1 MFNTILIKIYH
12 KKKNITNLYASYL
25 YLFDLL
31 PQVYLMDFKLEIRQN
46 ENEYCHFNVLRFL
59 QNTKSISKYRLTI

>member
-1 MFNTILIKIYH
+1 M
-12 KKKNITNLYASYL
+12 YASYL

-31 PQVYLMDFKLEIRQN
+31 PQVYLMDFKLEIKQN